1 MADISVTQAL
11 DKISGAIK
19 EYIDYK
25 NEQNEV
31 TKDDVAQATDE
42 DVMNMLTEVLN
53 ND

>member
-1 MADISVTQAL
+1 MSEITVMQAL

-25 NEQNEV
+25 SSLNEV
-31 TKDDVAQATDE
+31 TKDDVTQATDE
-42 DVMNMLTEVLN
+42 DVITMLAEVLQ